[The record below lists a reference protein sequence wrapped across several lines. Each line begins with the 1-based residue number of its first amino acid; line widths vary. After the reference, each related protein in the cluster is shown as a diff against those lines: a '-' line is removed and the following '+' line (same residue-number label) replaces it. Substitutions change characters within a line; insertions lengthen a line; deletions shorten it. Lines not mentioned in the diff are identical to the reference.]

1 MMMSHNEIPF
11 CLESEFPIK
20 EQYVFLNHAGVAPI
34 PASTQTAITEFA
46 RDAAEE
52 GPANYAAWLH
62 GMAQA
67 RTAAAELLHTKPENV
82 CFVHNTTHGVLIV
95 ANSLRWREGDNVVG
109 FEHEFPANVHP
120 WRNLGERGVEFRMVR
135 EKSNFTYSL
144 EELAHA
150 IDSRT
155 RLVAVSWV
163 EYATG
168 VRNNLEA
175 IAELCRKKGVF
186 LFVDAIQGLGVLPID
201 VEALGIDFLA
211 ADGHKWLLAPEGC
224 GILYV
229 RPDRI
234 NDMNLSMCGWC
245 GLLNPQDYDLYDQP
259 YKPNA
264 KRFEEGSHN
273 LMTIHAL
280 GSSLRLLLDVGIPN
294 VCERVLTLT
303 EFLIRKLSEK
313 NYEVITP
320 RSQEERAGIVS
331 VRLPTGDPAILA
343 KELQQKR
350 ILVAARRG
358 FLRISPHFY
367 NDEKELNQLLEALP

>member
-1 MMMSHNEIPF
+1 MSSNREVSF
-11 CLESEFPIK
+11 SLDSEFPIK

-52 GPANYAAWLH
+52 GPANYGAWLH

-67 RTAAAELLHTKPENV
+67 RDASAELLHTKPENI
-82 CFVHNTTHGVLIV
+82 CFVHNTTHGILIV
-95 ANSLRWREGDNVVG
+95 ANSLRWREGDNVIG

-120 WRNLGERGVEFRMVR
+120 WRNLKERGVEFRMVR
-135 EKSNFTYSL
+135 ERADFSYSL
-144 EELAHA
+144 EELANA

-155 RLVAVSWV
+155 RLVAISWV

-168 VRNNLEA
+168 LRNNLEA

-201 VEALGIDFLA
+201 VEAIGVDFLA

-245 GLLNPQDYDLYDQP
+245 GLQNPQDYDNYDQP

-280 GSSLRLLLDVGIPN
+280 GSSLRLLLDVGIP
-294 VCERVLTLT
+294 VVYERVMALT
-303 EFLIRKLSEK
+303 EFLINKLSDK
-313 NYEVITP
+313 KYEVITP
-320 RSQEERAGIVS
+320 RSSLQRAGIVA
-331 VRLPTGDPAILA
+331 VRIPNGDPLVLV
-343 KELQQKR
+343 KDLQEKR

-367 NDEKELNQLLEALP
+367 NDESELEKLLEALP